1 MAAWVANKFIKHV
14 LSAKNLSMPLRVLI
28 LGFTFKANCNDI
40 RNTKVYDLIS
50 SLREYGVE
58 LTIYDPVAC
67 PDDVQKTYDIQLAS
81 SFEIINKGVYSSV
94 LVLCLTPNFHFI
106 LLLNGSLYFQTMAS
120 FLI

>member
-1 MAAWVANKFIKHV
+1 
-14 LSAKNLSMPLRVLI
+14 MPLRVLI

-94 LVLCLTPNFHFI
+94 LVCVPHSEF
-106 LLLNGSLYFQTMAS
+106 SLYSVAQWQSLLSDNGFIFDLTGIVPRDLQP
-120 FLI
+120 IRI